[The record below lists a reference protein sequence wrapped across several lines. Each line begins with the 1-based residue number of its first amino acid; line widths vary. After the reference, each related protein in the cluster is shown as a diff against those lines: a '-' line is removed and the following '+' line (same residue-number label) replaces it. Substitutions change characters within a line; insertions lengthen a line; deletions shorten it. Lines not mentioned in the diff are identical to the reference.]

1 MHYFSDDIKDTYK
14 EWKPTDRIFISTP
27 TGSGKT
33 TFCLE
38 TLLPYA
44 VNEGRSILYLVNR
57 KILKAQLETELKE
70 TAANLRADGV
80 VSEDPLKY
88 ITVQTYQFVEKNNYL
103 PFGYYYIICN
113 EAHYFLAD
121 STYNTNTIVGFEKL
135 ACQYSMSSV
144 FIFLSATMNLF
155 KESFLESF
163 PKLTGGGK
171 ILEILKNSTNSS
183 ADIYY
188 TGYSWPMP
196 PQGLWTIDTY
206 NKAFFSSKSIEEYKG
221 GTDYSY
227 LNIKT
232 FRRPEDLIE
241 KIKEEGT
248 DFKWLIFYNYI
259 EKGKQMAE
267 ELTKDGYDAIFL
279 DSDYA
284 EDEDKQ
290 RVVSRITEENLVS
303 KDIIITTSI
312 LDNGVNIIDKDVRNI
327 VVIAD
332 TEEDM
337 VQMLGRRRRKDNNE
351 MLNLYLCGQDME
363 YFRKRKETYQRLY
376 SSIAKYESAPQYGL
390 ANILKS
396 KAFYEDCRR
405 FLTTI
410 YQVKVNIF
418 ARAQIKYLY
427 NFYRE
432 MYASM
437 KQDRDSF
444 LIEQMKWLS
453 IKEEDARKIIQDSE
467 ISKSDRLKRKISDV
481 MEDIISKGP
490 FNKEQNVKY
499 KELFRYDLMELIFV
513 VTGNKVHASAN
524 VNKKN
529 EPYTDK
535 KFNED
540 MASVNLSYR
549 MKKPSR
555 DMYEIYM
562 EKN

>member
-1 MHYFSDDIKDTYK
+1 M
-14 EWKPTDRIFISTP
+14 
-27 TGSGKT
+27 
-33 TFCLE
+33 
-38 TLLPYA
+38 
-44 VNEGRSILYLVNR
+44 
-57 KILKAQLETELKE
+57 
-70 TAANLRADGV
+70 
-80 VSEDPLKY
+80 
-88 ITVQTYQFVEKNNYL
+88 
-103 PFGYYYIICN
+103 
-113 EAHYFLAD
+113 
-121 STYNTNTIVGFEKL
+121 
-135 ACQYSMSSV
+135 
-144 FIFLSATMNLF
+144 
-155 KESFLESF
+155 LES
-163 PKLTGGGK
+163 G
-171 ILEILKNSTNSS
+171 TNSS
-183 ADIYY
+183 VYRY
-188 TGYSWPMP
+188 CTEYSWPMP
-196 PQGLWTIDTY
+196 PQGLWTIGTY
-206 NKAFFSSKSIEEYKG
+206 NKALFSSKGIEEYKG

-248 DFKWLIFYNYI
+248 DFKWLVFYNYI
-259 EKGKQMAE
+259 EKGKLMAE
-267 ELTKDGYDAIFL
+267 QLTKDGYDAIFL

-290 RVVSRITEENLVS
+290 LVVSRITEENLVS

-351 MLNLYLCGQDME
+351 MLNLYLCGQDVE
-363 YFRKRKETYQRLY
+363 YFRKREETYQRLY
-376 SSIAKYESAPQYGL
+376 SSIAKYEGSPEYGL

-396 KAFYEDCRR
+396 RLFYEECRR

-444 LIEQMKWLS
+444 LIEQMRWLS
-453 IKEEDARKIIQDSE
+453 IKEKDARKIIQNNDM
-467 ISKSDRLKRKISDV
+467 SKADKLKRRISAV

-540 MASVNLSYR
+540 MASVDLPYR
-549 MKKPSR
+549 MRKPSR
-555 DMYEIYM
+555 DMYEIY
-562 EKN
+562 KVNN